1 MARKKIVATST
12 PFPQNVP
19 LSKPIP
25 VIDAALR
32 DQIGAAC
39 AIIYDINLGN
49 RSALDQNLDI
59 WNAILE
65 MRSTPLS
72 VPWPGASHLVS
83 PTVFTA
89 YMEFVSR
96 VVGSVLQPRPYSVRG
111 NDPIS
116 SQYANALEQFYNA
129 EFDQNECFD
138 AYDTGIRYGARD
150 GTAFMEVLYELSTHQ
165 ELYDATEPVYDAQG
179 NIVMGPGGLPKMKT
193 VEKLVTFV
201 DYDAPREEAVD
212 LKSLVI
218 APNFATS
225 VERGKA
231 DGYFRK
237 LWMNE
242 HDFNKKIE
250 AKLFDAETAE
260 SVMRYVSTGQ
270 GEQSTDP
277 QGNSQYTISGMINV
291 VDVSVAPPDGVTM
304 SRGPFEILRFLTD
317 LFDLDGDGIPEE
329 NIIWFH
335 YNSRKCLGVAPFDYM
350 GGRPLFPLAM
360 IPRPGLLYGFSIP
373 EIGRSTQE
381 EVDTQTNA
389 RLNLLDLAV
398 KPPRYRTQG
407 VRFRDDSRR
416 WEPDVEVEMNSKAD
430 YGFIDTPPIPPGSM
444 QEEQALTGKLD
455 RAIGSPQ
462 ATPDAIPLGGQQQR
476 SARAAQIDAA
486 IKSMQ
491 SNLVIL
497 RTRRWMHK
505 IFKYKHGL
513 YLRYGKDELETIQ
526 QTQEGAQKILL
537 PKAVLALDF
546 TLGINGMGG
555 TLDKETKQQNVAMV
569 TQLMLDTPLSALFQG
584 RTDRLWN
591 LARLNLE
598 TMDMP
603 DVTTIIGTLDEANE
617 QMKAQQAAAQGQAQF
632 QALMQILSH
641 QPAPSGGGRPPA
653 GQPPPSAGGAPPAQ
667 RALAGMMG
675 NGAAV

>member
-25 VIDAALR
+25 QIEDGLW

-49 RSALDQNLDI
+49 RAALDRNLDI

-65 MRSTPLS
+65 MRSTPLQ

-116 SQYANALEQFYNA
+116 SQYANSLEQFYNA

-150 GTAFMEVLYELSTHQ
+150 GTAFMEVMYDLTTHQ
-165 ELYDATEPVYDAQG
+165 ELYDATEPVTDAQG
-179 NIVMGPGGLPKMKT
+179 QMVMGPGGLPKMRT

-201 DYDAPREEAVD
+201 DYDAPREEACD
-212 LKSLVI
+212 LKSVVI
-218 APNFATS
+218 APNFATDIN
-225 VERGKA
+225 KA

-237 LWMNE
+237 LLMNE
-242 HDFNKKIE
+242 HDFNKKI
-250 AKLFDAETAE
+250 ASKIFRADIAE
-260 SVMRYVSTGQ
+260 SVLRYVSEGGQ

-291 VDVSVAPPDGVTM
+291 VDVSVAPPDGVKM
-304 SRGPFEILRFLTD
+304 SRGPCEVLRFITN
-317 LFDLDGDGIPEE
+317 LFDLNGDGIPEE

-335 YNSRKCLGVAPFDYM
+335 YNSRKMLGFAPFDYM

-381 EVDTQTNA
+381 EVDTQTNS

-407 VRFRDDSRR
+407 VRMREDSRR
-416 WEPDVEVEMNSKAD
+416 WEPDVEIEMNTKDD
-430 YGFIDTPPIPPGSM
+430 YGFIDTPPIPQGSM
-444 QEEQALTGKLD
+444 VEEQSLTGKLD

-486 IKSMQ
+486 IKAMQ

-513 YLRYGKDELETIQ
+513 YLRYGKDELETVQ

-555 TLDKETKQQNVAMV
+555 TLDKETKQQNIAMV

-584 RTDRLWN
+584 RLDRLWN

-603 DVTTIIGTLDEANE
+603 DVTTIIGTLDEANA
-617 QMKAQQAAAQGQAQF
+617 QMKQMQDAAQGQAQF

-641 QPAPSGGGRPPA
+641 QPAEAAGRPPA
-653 GQPPPSAGGAPPAQ
+653 GQPAPRDGGTPPAQ
-667 RALAGMMG
+667 RALASMTAG
-675 NGAAV
+675 NGAAA